1 MAIMEITKSAPLK
14 GTVIVP
20 GDKSISH
27 RSALLGA
34 VTDGTSRIRNF
45 LAGSDCLSTIDAF
58 RAMGVPIE
66 RNAREVIVRGR
77 GLHGLKE
84 PSSTLN
90 MGNSGTTTR
99 LISGLLA
106 PQPFDCV
113 LSGDDSL
120 NSRPMNRVI
129 EPLTRMGAS
138 IVSVNGNGRAP
149 LAISGR
155 ELKGIHYDSPVAS
168 AQVKSA
174 IILAGLY
181 ANGETS
187 VTEPYLSRNHTE
199 LMLGA
204 LGADIRVSGATCSI
218 RPCERLTPF
227 DITIPGDI
235 SSAAYF
241 IAAALIVPGSEVRV
255 KNVGINPTRSGIL
268 KVCRDMGADFSIE
281 NTTTAAGEP
290 TADLIVRHSQL
301 RGTEI
306 SGAVIPTLIDE
317 IPIIAVMAAYA
328 RGTTA
333 IRDAGELKVKESNR
347 IDTVTAGLR
356 AMGVPVIPTEDG
368 MIIEGADKLRGA
380 SIKTCFDHRVAMS
393 FAIAGLAAEGVTR
406 IEDSQCVSVSYPGFF
421 DEINQLR
428 K

>member
-77 GLHGLKE
+77 GLHGLKA

-155 ELKGIHYDSPVAS
+155 DLKGIHYDSPVAS

-174 IILAGLY
+174 ILLAGLY

-199 LMLGA
+199 LMLDA

-356 AMGVPVIPTEDG
+356 AMGVPAIPTEDG
-368 MIIEGADKLRGA
+368 MIIEGADKPRGA